1 MLDVLLLFLKFSF
14 ASHVKIILYCFGFFV
29 QNSEQFKILLT
40 DGPLIGSAAAEVMQV
55 MAASTC
61 CGKMLE
67 MRENL
72 YFKAYLIYYA
82 PRNVT

>member
-1 MLDVLLLFLKFSF
+1 MSKLFCNVL
-14 ASHVKIILYCFGFFV
+14 VFFV